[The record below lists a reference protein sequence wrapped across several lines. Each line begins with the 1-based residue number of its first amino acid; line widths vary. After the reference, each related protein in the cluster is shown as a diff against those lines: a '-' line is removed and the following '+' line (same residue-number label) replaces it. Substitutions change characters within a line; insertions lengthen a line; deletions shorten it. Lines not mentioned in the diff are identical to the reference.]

1 MTAGSDRL
9 RQLSLPFVLVGMG
22 LACLLG
28 TGPLS
33 AAEEGGASRFVV
45 VGPQL
50 AEETPAPPPPVV
62 DAPVNVPFDEQEDP
76 SMADDPE
83 FGLPE
88 TAEVEDLDPEI
99 PAGSPVDE
107 PGVLAAV
114 LHGDEP
120 REDASIDW
128 MGAARGIRDLLAVPV
143 DVFERVVRKVRG
155 KRVVEVRKVRSEATP
170 LEDDEVVALL
180 RLRPIIPVQG
190 VGRNDLSD
198 TFFAKRS
205 GHRRHNAIDIG
216 APEGTPVLAAI
227 DGTVVRFSRTR
238 KGGIGLYLVD
248 DAGRFSF
255 YYAHLRKFAP
265 GLKPGQ
271 RVRKGDVLGY
281 VGHTGNASRRSPHL
295 HLALSVVDGPDQDP
309 GVSLRKK
316 AVLNPYPLLAFIP

>member
-1 MTAGSDRL
+1 MTADFDRL
-9 RQLSLPFVLVGMG
+9 RRHPLQLVFAGIGV
-22 LACLLG
+22 AFF
-28 TGPLS
+28 LS
-33 AAEEGGASRFVV
+33 AAPLAAIDGGESRFVF
-45 VGPQL
+45 VGPEL
-50 AEETPAPPPPVV
+50 VEEAPPAVVPP
-62 DAPVNVPFDEQEDP
+62 DIPLFEDEEDP
-76 SMADDPE
+76 SLADDPE

-88 TAEVEDLDPEI
+88 AAEVEDLDPEI
-99 PAGSPVDE
+99 PAGLAADE
-107 PGVLAAV
+107 SAVQAAV
-114 LHGDEP
+114 LHGNESGEDE
-120 REDASIDW
+120 SIDW
-128 MGAARGIRDLLAVPV
+128 AGAAGRIRNLLAVPV

-180 RLRPIIPVQG
+180 RLRPIVPVQG

-216 APEGTPVLAAI
+216 APEGTPALAAI

-309 GVSLRKK
+309 GMSLRKK
-316 AVLNPYPLLAFIP
+316 AVLNPYPLLAFLP